1 MHYDPGCCGEGIAME
16 LKPKG
21 AKQLVKHTFYDNWEK
36 IGSGKENIRPK
47 NEQELR
53 ETVTVLN
60 TFKTSRTYDKRHP
73 DFVGFSEQGFYIK

>member
-1 MHYDPGCCGEGIAME
+1 MISSSIMHYDPGCCGEGIAME

-21 AKQLVKHTFYDNWEK
+21 ARQLVKHTFYDSWGE
-36 IGSGKENIRPK
+36 ETIRPK

-53 ETVTVLN
+53 ETVTELN

-73 DFVGFSEQGFYIK
+73 DFVGFSEQGF

>member
-21 AKQLVKHTFYDNWEK
+21 ARQLVKHTFYDSWGE
-36 IGSGKENIRPK
+36 ETIRPK

-53 ETVTVLN
+53 ETVTELN

-73 DFVGFSEQGFYIK
+73 DFVGFSEQGF